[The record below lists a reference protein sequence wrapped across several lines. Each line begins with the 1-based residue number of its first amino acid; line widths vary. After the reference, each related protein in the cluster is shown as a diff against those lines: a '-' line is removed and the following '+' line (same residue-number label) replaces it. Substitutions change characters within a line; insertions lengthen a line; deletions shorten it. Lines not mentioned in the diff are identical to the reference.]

1 MANGFAEISI
11 NPNDTCSF
19 SAEDELT
26 LEVDTTSNAL
36 YVYYSQ
42 SYLAEVATTDAN
54 WRCFRVTV
62 ANGSKRWAK
71 DPVTGKATR
80 EFKLQASAAATYTY

>member
-1 MANGFAEISI
+1 MANGYPEVTIDPNQVAQFA
-11 NPNDTCSF
+11 
-19 SAEDELT
+19 AEDELI
-26 LEVDTTSNAL
+26 LEVDNTTNAS

-42 SYLAEVATTDAN
+42 TYLKDAATTDKV

-71 DPVTGKATR
+71 DPVSGLGTS

>member
-1 MANGFAEISI
+1 MANGYPEIKI
-11 NPNDTCSF
+11 DADQVAQFN
-19 SAEDELT
+19 AEDELT
-26 LEVDTTSNAL
+26 LEVDNTTNAS

-42 SYLAEVATTDAN
+42 TYLKDAVAADKV

-71 DPVTGKATR
+71 DPVSGLGTS
-80 EFKLQASAAATYTY
+80 EFKLQASLAATYTY